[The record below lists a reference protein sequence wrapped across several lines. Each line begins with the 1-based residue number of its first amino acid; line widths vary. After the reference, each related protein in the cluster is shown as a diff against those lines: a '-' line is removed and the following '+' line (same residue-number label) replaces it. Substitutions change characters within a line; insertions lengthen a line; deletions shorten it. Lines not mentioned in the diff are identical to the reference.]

1 MSSLEGPRKGKPY
14 AAPVLTVHGDVKEV
28 TQAVARGG
36 NPDGKTTGGGS
47 KTFRTA

>member
-14 AAPVLTVHGDVKEV
+14 VAPVLIVHGDVKEV
-28 TQAVARGG
+28 TQAVNSGG
-36 NPDGKTTGGGS
+36 RADNKSKGT